1 MSILLTVHVL
11 ATVIWVGGMF
21 FSYVILRPASA
32 VLDGPDRLALWRD
45 VLSRFFNW
53 VWAVVIAIIVSGYG
67 LVYGYFGGMGNVGVH
82 VHLMSVTAW
91 LMIAVFLVAYF
102 LPFRRFKAALYDGDR
117 PGAAR
122 HMIAIRR
129 LILTNLIL
137 GLLTT
142 ALGTAGPFVLR

>member
-102 LPFRRFKAALYDGDR
+102 LPFRRFKAALYDGDG